1 MSDNVVNLLD
11 IQLVS
16 DNVVNHFRLQK
27 EPKKCK
33 CLSVCLAHYTLL
45 GWNYLHM
52 LDYSKFTL
60 LKLNLIKFIYEIL
73 LKELAHLEKC
83 PGPASGILTGSLLDK
98 GNWGRKKNPIGDILS
113 SSEDG
118 QIPTE
123 SYLVPRHD
131 LYSLQA
137 SV

>member
-1 MSDNVVNLLD
+1 MMLSTGSVLGLFTLGVETNLLD
-11 IQLVS
+11 IQLGSDNVNVVSLLDLQLVS

-60 LKLNLIKFIYEIL
+60 LKF
-73 LKELAHLEKC
+73 
-83 PGPASGILTGSLLDK
+83 
-98 GNWGRKKNPIGDILS
+98 
-113 SSEDG
+113 
-118 QIPTE
+118 
-123 SYLVPRHD
+123 
-131 LYSLQA
+131 
-137 SV
+137 